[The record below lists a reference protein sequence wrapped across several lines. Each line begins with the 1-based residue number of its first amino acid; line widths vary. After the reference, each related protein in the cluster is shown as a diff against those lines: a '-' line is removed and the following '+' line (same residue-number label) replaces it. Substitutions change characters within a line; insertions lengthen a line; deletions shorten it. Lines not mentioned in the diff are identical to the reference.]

1 MTNPEDQTKKRII
14 RNASLEEIEKLKA
27 QESAQGKTESMVKA
41 EAPKAAVKDEG
52 ITKPKKNPFEP
63 DPTPMR
69 LPSGNIFIKE
79 NLTPKN
85 EIYVRRMG
93 AVEENMFFKLL
104 GATEMKIV
112 NATIDAVMDN
122 CIRSK
127 VDVYDLALIDKLPIF
142 FKIIQLTY
150 GPIEIKQRCQKCE
163 VEHSFTFDPVDDLKI
178 SYVPLDYEYP
188 KRIELTSFPKA
199 KIDWYV
205 MYPTIRQT
213 GKFFDSDMVDVMR
226 MLTDRFEG
234 TIIDDG
240 KEREITKDD
249 YEAILTNMND
259 DDRQKYRDFL
269 NDFGSYG
276 VQLSVSQPFCKSKEC
291 DLYEKPQ
298 EFDIPIEMIFARIIQ
313 LQSR

>member
-1 MTNPEDQTKKRII
+1 MPPEDQNKKRII
-14 RNASLEEIEKLKA
+14 RNASLEEIEKLRM
-27 QESAQGKTESMVKA
+27 QESVPGKTESAVKS
-41 EAPKAAVKDEG
+41 EAPKKEEKSDSIFKD
-52 ITKPKKNPFEP
+52 KKSPFEP
-63 DPTPMR
+63 EPVPMR
-69 LPSGNIFIKE
+69 LPSGNIFVKN

-93 AVEENMFFKLL
+93 AVEENMFYKLL

-127 VDVYDLALIDKLPIF
+127 IDVYDLALIDKLPIF
-142 FKIIQLTY
+142 FKIIKLTY
-150 GPIEIKQRCQKCE
+150 GVIEIKQLCKSCG
-163 VEHSFTFDPVDDLKI
+163 VEHIFKFDPVDDLTI
-178 SYVPLDYEYP
+178 TYVPDGVEYP
-188 KRIELTSFPKA
+188 KKIELTSFPNA

-205 MYPTIRQT
+205 LYPTIRQT

-226 MLTDRFEG
+226 MLTESFEG
-234 TIIDDG
+234 TIIENG
-240 KEREITKDD
+240 KEREINRED
-249 YEAILTNMND
+249 YENILVNMND
-259 DDRQKYRDFL
+259 DDRQQYRDFL

-276 VQLSVSQPFCKSKEC
+276 VQLTSSKPFCKVKEC
-291 DLYEKPQ
+291 DMYEKQQ